1 MEPRRKLD
9 QRGGLKDPLAPPETV
24 GKACVS
30 GKCIWNRRKRAIR
43 FQSGIDRDF
52 HAWKRDPFSLSLS
65 LSSFRRGYYR
75 RFEHVSINK
84 IRSIN
89 RASTRDGRKV
99 YSTGKQRINYESIK
113 VTDTTTE
120 IRLLP
125 LTIDYRLV
133 EWTQNL
139 FPTSFDN

>member
-1 MEPRRKLD
+1 MEPGRKLD
-9 QRGGLKDPLAPPETV
+9 QRRGLKDPLAPAETV

-30 GKCIWNRRKRAIR
+30 GKCIWNRRGEP
-43 FQSGIDRDF
+43 FDF
-52 HAWKRDPFSLSLS
+52 KAVSIATSTHGTSLS
-65 LSSFRRGYYR
+65 LSSSFFRRGYYR

-99 YSTGKQRINYESIK
+99 YSTRKQRINYEFIK